1 MCCGTD
7 ENVSADDRKGMIL
20 QAQGKGV
27 FKIAQNPSKMPQ
39 IAQER
44 AWEYKYTPCTKTPEI
59 PRTVHTHSVV
69 FLHCLYFR

>member
-27 FKIAQNPSKMPQ
+27 SKIAQNPSKMPQ
-39 IAQER
+39 IAKER
-44 AWEYKYTPCTKTPEI
+44 AWEYKYTPKP
-59 PRTVHTHSVV
+59 
-69 FLHCLYFR
+69 

>member
-7 ENVSADDRKGMIL
+7 ENVSADDRKGMIF
-20 QAQGKGV
+20 QAQGKDA

-44 AWEYKYTPCTKTPEI
+44 AWEYKYTPKP
-59 PRTVHTHSVV
+59 
-69 FLHCLYFR
+69 

>member
-20 QAQGKGV
+20 QAREKGAL
-27 FKIAQNPSKMPQ
+27 KIAQNPSKMPQ

-44 AWEYKYTPCTKTPEI
+44 A
-59 PRTVHTHSVV
+59 
-69 FLHCLYFR
+69 

>member
-7 ENVSADDRKGMIL
+7 ENVSADDRKGMIF
-20 QAQGKGV
+20 QAQGKGA

-44 AWEYKYTPCTKTPEI
+44 AWEYKIYPLHQNPRNTP
-59 PRTVHTHSVV
+59 
-69 FLHCLYFR
+69 

>member
-20 QAQGKGV
+20 QAQGKGT
-27 FKIAQNPSKMPQ
+27 FKTAHNPSKMPP

-44 AWEYKYTPCTKTPEI
+44 AWEYK
-59 PRTVHTHSVV
+59 
-69 FLHCLYFR
+69 

>member
-20 QAQGKGV
+20 QAQGKGT
-27 FKIAQNPSKMPQ
+27 FKTAHNPSKMPL

-44 AWEYKYTPCTKTPEI
+44 AWEYKIPLSLPSSKNAPE
-59 PRTVHTHSVV
+59 
-69 FLHCLYFR
+69 LK

>member
-44 AWEYKYTPCTKTPEI
+44 AWEYKYTPKP
-59 PRTVHTHSVV
+59 
-69 FLHCLYFR
+69 